1 MIKWRATGKA
11 IKSNGEKT
19 VFYRGDNTDY
29 RIESRT
35 RWIQNN
41 KNDGQRLF
49 TTYVVIKPTEDDA
62 DHIVAEKY
70 SLTDAK
76 NFVEELKNAES
87 FDWEQEHIC

>member
-1 MIKWRATGKA
+1 MIKWRATGKIVKA
-11 IKSNGEKT
+11 NGEKT
-19 VFYRGDNTDY
+19 VFYRGDGTDY

-49 TTYVVIKPTEDDA
+49 TTYMVLKWPDEE
-62 DHIVAEKY
+62 VAEKY

-76 NFVEELKNAES
+76 LYVEGLMKG
-87 FDWEQEHIC
+87 DRDGTD

>member
-1 MIKWRATGKA
+1 MIKWRATGKVVKA
-11 IKSNGEKT
+11 NGEKT

-41 KNDGQRLF
+41 KNNGRRLF
-49 TTYVVIKPTEDDA
+49 TTYVVLLVDE
-62 DHIVAEKY
+62 VVVEKM

-76 NFVEELKNAES
+76 EYVEGLL
-87 FDWEQEHIC
+87 

>member
-1 MIKWRATGKA
+1 MIKWRATGKIVKA
-11 IKSNGEKT
+11 NVEKT

-41 KNDGQRLF
+41 KNNGRRLF
-49 TTYVVIKPTEDDA
+49 TTYVVLKWPDEE
-62 DHIVAEKY
+62 VAEKY

-76 NFVEELKNAES
+76 LYVEEMTNG
-87 FDWEQEHIC
+87 

>member
-1 MIKWRATGKA
+1 MMIKWRATGKT
-11 IKSNGEKT
+11 IKANGEKT

-49 TTYVVIKPTEDDA
+49 TTYVVLLVDE
-62 DHIVAEKY
+62 VVVEKM

-76 NFVEELKNAES
+76 LYVEEMTP
-87 FDWEQEHIC
+87 

>member
-1 MIKWRATGKA
+1 MIKWRVTGK
-11 IKSNGEKT
+11 IVKGNVEKT

-41 KNDGQRLF
+41 KNNGRRLF
-49 TTYVVIKPTEDDA
+49 TTYVVIIPNEYGDD
-62 DHIVAEKY
+62 VVLAEKM

-76 NFVEELKNAES
+76 LYVEEMMKG
-87 FDWEQEHIC
+87 DRDGTD

>member
-1 MIKWRATGKA
+1 MIKWRATGK
-11 IKSNGEKT
+11 IVKPNGEKT

-41 KNDGQRLF
+41 KNNGRRLF
-49 TTYVVIKPTEDDA
+49 TTYMVLKWPDEE
-62 DHIVAEKY
+62 VAEKY

-76 NFVEELKNAES
+76 NFVEEMT
-87 FDWEQEHIC
+87 